1 MSGPP
6 RSDTGITKTAEGGT
20 GQMEKLSRRDLF
32 RRFASALPVA
42 AAALLVTSKAEAGVN
57 AYYSGNTVDYNR
69 APDRFPNCVLTTHEG
84 KQVKFYD
91 DLIKNKIVMINF
103 FYAQCEKQC
112 PTNTANLGKVQK
124 KLGNKMGRDI
134 FMYSITLKPEHDNAK
149 VLADYAEMNNIGPG
163 WELLTGDP
171 RDIEML
177 RKRLGFV
184 DPDPE
189 VDKDTSNHIG
199 LVLYGNERTQRWS
212 ACPALTNPD
221 EIVKILSWIDGSNG

>member
-1 MSGPP
+1 
-6 RSDTGITKTAEGGT
+6 
-20 GQMEKLSRRDLF
+20 MENFSRRDLF
-32 RRFASALPVA
+32 KRLGAVIPAA
-42 AAALLVTSKAEAGVN
+42 AAALILTRDAEAGVS
-57 AYYSGNTVDYNR
+57 AYYSGNTVDYTR
-69 APDRFPNCVLTTHEG
+69 TPDRFPNVVLTTHEG

-91 DLIKNKIVMINF
+91 DLIKGKIVLINF
-103 FYAQCEKQC
+103 FYAQCEKSC
-112 PTNTANLGKVQK
+112 PPNTANLRKVQK
-124 KLGNKMGRDI
+124 KLGDRMGREI
-134 FMYSITLKPEHDNAK
+134 FFYSITLKPEHDNAQ

-163 WELLTGDP
+163 WKFLTGDP

-199 LVLYGNERTQRWS
+199 LVLYGNEKTQRWS

-221 EIVKILSWIDGSNG
+221 EIVKIISWIDGSNG

>member
-1 MSGPP
+1 
-6 RSDTGITKTAEGGT
+6 
-20 GQMEKLSRRDLF
+20 MENVTRRELF
-32 RRFASALPVA
+32 RKLAVAVPA
-42 AAALLVTSKAEAGVN
+42 AAVTLLFTRDAHASVSPF
-57 AYYSGNTVDYNR
+57 YSGNTVDYTR
-69 APDRFPNCVLTTHEG
+69 TPDRFPNCVLTTQEG

-91 DLIKNKIVMINF
+91 DLIRNKIVMINF

-112 PTNTANLGKVQK
+112 PPNTANLRKVQK
-124 KLGNKMGRDI
+124 KLGDKMGREI
-134 FMYSITLKPEHDNAK
+134 FMYSITLKPEHDNWK
-149 VLADYAEMNNIGPG
+149 VLADYAELNNIGPG
-163 WELLTGDP
+163 WDLLTGDP

-199 LVLYGNERTQRWS
+199 LVLYGNDKTQRWS

-221 EIVKILSWIDGSNG
+221 EIVRILSWIDGSNG